1 MESDARSVELCQQV
15 WLHGMTTLNV
25 PSLYH
30 MVRLGGGETD
40 IIGKKSNFVRKQ
52 LVVYLGDNERK

>member
-1 MESDARSVELCQQV
+1 MESDARSVGLCRQA
-15 WLHGMTTLNV
+15 WLHGKTTLNA
-25 PSLYH
+25 PNLYH

-52 LVVYLGDNERK
+52 LVV